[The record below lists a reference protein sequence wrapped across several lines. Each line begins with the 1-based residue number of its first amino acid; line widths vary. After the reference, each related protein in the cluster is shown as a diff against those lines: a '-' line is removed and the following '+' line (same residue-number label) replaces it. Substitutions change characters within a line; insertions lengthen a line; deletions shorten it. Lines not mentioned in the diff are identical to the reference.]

1 MTNDLNTAQFTPCG
15 KVRRTRDKNDDSF
28 VFINIDGCFVPFRAN
43 SPQLDLHVGE
53 DLYTITN
60 DNENDELSLVGL
72 QVRDTEQGL
81 LGIITAV
88 DDTTANTLI
97 ELDNGTLLPLHEDF
111 INELTDDTLVI
122 TLPFVLNDGK

>member
-1 MTNDLNTAQFTPCG
+1 MTDDLLTAQFVPCG
-15 KVRRTRDKNDDSF
+15 KVRRTRDRNDDSF
-28 VFINIDGCFVPFRAN
+28 VFLNIDGCFVPFRAN

-53 DLYTITN
+53 DLFVLPTEDSN
-60 DNENDELSLVGL
+60 DDTLSLVGL

-81 LGIITAV
+81 LGTITAV
-88 DDTTANTLI
+88 DESTANTLV

-122 TLPFVLNDGK
+122 TLPFRL

>member
-1 MTNDLNTAQFTPCG
+1 MTNDLLTAQFVPCG
-15 KVRRTRDKNDDSF
+15 KVRRTRDKHDDSF
-28 VFINIDGCFVPFRAN
+28 VFLNIDGCFVPFRAN
-43 SPQLDLHVGE
+43 SSQLDLHVGE
-53 DLYTITN
+53 DLYQLPSE
-60 DNENDELSLVGL
+60 DNEGDVLSLVGL

-81 LGIITAV
+81 LGTITAV

-122 TLPFVLNDGK
+122 TLPFRL